1 MLVRFDSGPRGPY
14 HARAMGIPLQ
24 ERRAPQDL
32 AASGQVIEI
41 ADQIGSFKRLAEI
54 VAADLAALDPD
65 KIPPDWRDRTV
76 AGQLS
81 FGFVD
86 AQGNVPAL
94 AGQVAVTIDV
104 VCQRCLAPFA
114 LPINAELRLLFD
126 GDQAMS
132 KDGEEYEVWELD
144 EDELCP
150 ADLVEEALIMAIPL
164 VAMHDGDVNCVRA
177 KASPRFAEK
186 MTMPFANLQAQMDK
200 EN

>member
-1 MLVRFDSGPRGPY
+1 
-14 HARAMGIPLQ
+14 MGNPLQ

-32 AASGQVIEI
+32 AASGQIIEI
-41 ADQIGSFKRLAEI
+41 TNEISVFERLVEI
-54 VAADLAALDPD
+54 IATDLAALDPD
-65 KIPPDWRDRTV
+65 KIPPDWRDRAV

-81 FGFVD
+81 FGFID
-86 AQGNVPAL
+86 AQGSVPAL
-94 AGQVAVTIDV
+94 TGQVAVTIDV

-126 GDQAMS
+126 GDQAIS

-144 EDELCP
+144 EDEVCP

-177 KASPRFAEK
+177 KASQEVVKK